1 MFQIVSRLSQQFLHL
16 KMGVARLESVKKH
29 GHGMFA
35 LFAALFM
42 RPI

>member
-1 MFQIVSRLSQQFLHL
+1 
-16 KMGVARLESVKKH
+16 MGVARLESVKKH

-42 RPI
+42 RPIWTLGWNFENYPDGN